1 MVRLAAGSGSCPRNV
16 YASLVPLCGRSTVCA
31 IAHIIRATAATLR
44 LNYVISP
51 RPPTRTF
58 HAATS
63 QRAAD
68 LSTVYDD
75 IIATTTYNNFDM
87 YRLHVDWVE
96 LIAEYVTNGGLAAD
110 VIEVRARGGR
120 AWGGWIGAVWGRV
133 ALAFRGL

>member
-1 MVRLAAGSGSCPRNV
+1 MPPSSHFVDAAR
-16 YASLVPLCGRSTVCA
+16 CA
-31 IAHIIRATAATLR
+31 PSRTSAAPQQLPFFSITSFL
-44 LNYVISP
+44 
-51 RPPTRTF
+51 PPPPDTHH

-68 LSTVYDD
+68 LSAVYDD

-120 AWGGWIGAVWGRV
+120 AWGGWMGAVWGRV